1 MSKLDEIADYAQ
13 HHDFAAEMDQCTWE
27 TGTETDPMVTTSVR
41 LPKSLLDWVRQ
52 RAAAQHLRPSAL
64 IRQWIEQCR
73 AAASAEGAGNR
84 AARVERLERAVFP
97 DPRASG
103 VVQRCKA
110 ARGCPET
117 IGAPTRAGICPQA
130 RAHRTCRNQRIA
142 ASPNFQAARSL
153 GLWRLGSVPLGEVLA
168 QRAVDVLVG
177 NALAGALAGQHSAAE
192 LGA

>member
-73 AAASAEGAGNR
+73 DAASAEGAGNL

-97 DPRASG
+97 DTRAS
-103 VVQRCKA
+103 
-110 ARGCPET
+110 
-117 IGAPTRAGICPQA
+117 
-130 RAHRTCRNQRIA
+130 
-142 ASPNFQAARSL
+142 
-153 GLWRLGSVPLGEVLA
+153 
-168 QRAVDVLVG
+168 
-177 NALAGALAGQHSAAE
+177 
-192 LGA
+192 